1 MRFEVCED
9 EGARKGGTYGGF
21 EWRLGEKM
29 SLGGCLGV
37 SLAMEMGLVVLLGLL
52 HASLNTTCVH

>member
-1 MRFEVCED
+1 MRERGRGGRMEVSS
-9 EGARKGGTYGGF
+9 GG
-21 EWRLGEKM
+21 LGRRW